1 MTREEYAQQW
11 RDHIAAR
18 AASYG
23 MTIVDVESGPVD
35 GDDTQLWI
43 EVRDRASGDA
53 VWALTGDLGMV
64 LEEMGLARIAGR
76 WITTDEIETEL
87 DQLLAEVWPEEAA

>member
-1 MTREEYAQQW
+1 VNREEYAETW
-11 RDHIAAR
+11 RQYIAAR
-18 AASYG
+18 AAAYG
-23 MTIVDVESGPVD
+23 MTVVDVESGPVD
-35 GDDTQLWI
+35 GDDTRLWI
-43 EVRDRASGDA
+43 EVRDRAGGEL

-87 DQLLAEVWPEEAA
+87 DQLLAEVWPEAH